1 MYLAIHLEKKDQER
15 KHTEIKRRVEKK
27 KKFLIL
33 KWEEKWRGK
42 WFLSNST
49 NSQISIIENNN
60 YFSQGFDDRH
70 ILKEKACVYMN
81 YTSSLEIS

>member
-27 KKFLIL
+27 KNFLYWNEKKNDEENDFYRIL
-33 KWEEKWRGK
+33 
-42 WFLSNST
+42 
-49 NSQISIIENNN
+49 QISIIENNN

-81 YTSSLEIS
+81 YTSSVEIS